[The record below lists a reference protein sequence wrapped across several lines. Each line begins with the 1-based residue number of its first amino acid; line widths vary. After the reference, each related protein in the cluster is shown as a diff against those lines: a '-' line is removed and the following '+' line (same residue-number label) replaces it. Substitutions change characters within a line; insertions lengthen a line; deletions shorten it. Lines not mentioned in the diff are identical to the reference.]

1 MESYTYK
8 GISAGKYVEGEINA
22 LNQEEAAHK
31 LKQDKVIIT
40 NITKSKKNKQKRKLI
55 NFILLPHKIDLQSF

>member
-40 NITKSKKNKQKRKLI
+40 NITKSKKKKEKEKKNE
-55 NFILLPHKIDLQSF
+55 N